1 VDSQASRCESAQ
13 GVRHWRIRLKS
24 VGLYYL
30 IYLYLSSLISLS
42 LSLSLHK
49 SRTGPVVITRNGDGQ
64 RAGRA
69 AMARVAGASGGPEN
83 GASNSSATE

>member
-42 LSLSLHK
+42 FHK
-49 SRTGPVVITRNGDGQ
+49 SLTSPVVITRNGDGQ

>member
-13 GVRHWRIRLKS
+13 GVRHWGIRLKS

-42 LSLSLHK
+42 LHK
-49 SRTGPVVITRNGDGQ
+49 SLTSPVVITRNGDGQ

>member
-13 GVRHWRIRLKS
+13 GVRHWGIRLKS

-42 LSLSLHK
+42 FHK
-49 SRTGPVVITRNGDGQ
+49 SLTSPVVITRNGDGQ

>member
-1 VDSQASRCESAQ
+1 MFVS
-13 GVRHWRIRLKS
+13 ITLKA
-24 VGLYYL
+24 VGPYAILSILSYL
-30 IYLYLSSLISLS
+30 LSIFLPSLF
-42 LSLSLHK
+42 
-49 SRTGPVVITRNGDGQ
+49 TRNGDGQ

>member
-1 VDSQASRCESAQ
+1 MDSQASRCESAQ

-42 LSLSLHK
+42 FHK
-49 SRTGPVVITRNGDGQ
+49 SLTSPVVITRNGDGQ